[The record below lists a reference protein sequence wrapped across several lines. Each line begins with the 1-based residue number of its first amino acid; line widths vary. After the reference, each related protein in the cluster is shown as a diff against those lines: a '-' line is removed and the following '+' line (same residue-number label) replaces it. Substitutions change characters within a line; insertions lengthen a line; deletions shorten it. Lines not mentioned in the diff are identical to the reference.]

1 MLVEM
6 KKGGMCEGMTEG
18 GRRAFR
24 EGVTEEGGKRAF
36 REGVTEEGG
45 RRAFR
50 EGVTEEGRRRAF
62 REDVT
67 EEGGRRAFREDVTEE
82 GGRRVIRVRTGEVE
96 GEMKQFEMWD
106 VDGGGSEI
114 VNECLEMKMS
124 LKLHQFYTLVL
135 VAAFHSQRDLYQY
148 WYVILLHR

>member
-6 KKGGMCEGMTEG
+6 KKSGMCEGMTEG
-18 GRRAFR
+18 GR
-24 EGVTEEGGKRAF
+24 RAF

-50 EGVTEEGRRRAF
+50 EGVTEEGGRRAF
-62 REDVT
+62 REGVTEGGRRAFREGVT
-67 EEGGRRAFREDVTEE
+67 EEGGRRAFREGVTED
-82 GGRRVIRVRTGEVE
+82 GGRRVIRVKKGEVE

-124 LKLHQFYTLVL
+124 LKLHQFYILVL
-135 VAAFHSQRDLYQY
+135 VAAFHSQY
-148 WYVILLHR
+148 WYVILLYR